1 VPDSIGIPYPPYLWI
16 VVRHSVVMWLLV
28 RLMVSVLFAF
38 GAGLSAVLHPAGT
51 TRIFIIVITAF
62 LVWWDRRRSH
72 ELLLHAN
79 LGAWPGWFWAA
90 SLLTA
95 AVLDGATQTLLRVI

>member
-1 VPDSIGIPYPPYLWI
+1 
-16 VVRHSVVMWLLV
+16 MWTLV
-28 RLMVSVLFAF
+28 RLMVAF
-38 GAGLSAVLHPAGT
+38 LAPGQPAWP
-51 TRIFIIVITAF
+51 TRILVIACTAF

-79 LGAWPGWFWAA
+79 LGASPGWFWAA

-95 AVLDGATQTLLRVI
+95 TVLDGALQTLLSVL